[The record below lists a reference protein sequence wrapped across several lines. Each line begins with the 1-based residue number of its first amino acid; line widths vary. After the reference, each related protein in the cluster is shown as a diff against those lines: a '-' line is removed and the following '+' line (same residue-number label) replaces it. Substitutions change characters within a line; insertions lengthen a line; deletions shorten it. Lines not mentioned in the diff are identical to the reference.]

1 MTAGSS
7 FPPAKAPD
15 RPVQVPE
22 RPVSSRHYRP
32 VRTSRTRNCRRNP
45 QDTHVLQVKISIG
58 DEPRENGAAKQHRDI
73 RLGVAGDAPQLPR
86 SLLEGIFVFFRRR
99 DPANGRHDLVTVIA
113 VSSDSEALDQQ
124 RGRQIVRHRDDRV
137 SGRLEPAGPCGGQA
151 CSLDQGKLFKASA
164 RRRFQDMR
172 EGALIPR
179 NVGESHLWLCVPPQ
193 PLDRDV
199 RDYSSSN
206 VFLKGARPYRPV
218 RRRGCRF
225 PGESSHRTR

>member
-15 RPVQVPE
+15 RPVQVPG
-22 RPVSSRHYRP
+22 RPVSSRHRRP
-32 VRTSRTRNCRRNP
+32 VRTTRTRNCRRNP

-58 DEPRENGAAKQHRDI
+58 DEPRENGAAMQHCDI
-73 RLGVAGDAPQLPR
+73 RLGVAGDAPQPPR
-86 SLLEGIFVFFRRR
+86 SLPEGTFVFLRWR
-99 DPANGRHDLVTVIA
+99 DPANGRHDLATVIA
-113 VSSDSEALDQQ
+113 VSSESDALDQQ
-124 RGRQIVRHRDDRV
+124 RGGQIVRHRDDRV
-137 SGRLEPAGPCGGQA
+137 SGRLEPAGPCGGQ
-151 CSLDQGKLFKASA
+151 GKLFKAGA

-179 NVGESHLWLCVPPQ
+179 DVGESRPWLCVPPQ

-225 PGESSHRTR
+225 PGESSNRTR